1 MALQMVSANEDE
13 VKKKGYATAFEAH
26 TVFLTGSTGSLGGCL
41 LYKLA
46 LQLPTR
52 KIFVLVRKSSETA
65 VKKWKRSMPGQ
76 TQALLES
83 KKIHFVIGD
92 IREPDLG
99 MDAGS
104 LERLKDEVTLV
115 IHTAAK
121 ISLDSDITEALE
133 NNCFPSLELARLA
146 SSFRRLKLFIQLS
159 TSYANSFLPDGHIGE
174 RLYDYS
180 DEDCEEEIASI
191 QQAGDS
197 PHTSRFSS
205 SYTHSKHLMER
216 LMLRRYPTLPL
227 LFVRPTI
234 FARALRHPFPLYG
247 IDGSHPMD
255 KFADLLISDRGGKQ
269 TWHATEGYESGVNI
283 LDEIPVDFVA
293 NACLLHAAA
302 KTRGIV
308 QIGSEL
314 YVQRTYDDFLH
325 LLRDHVPPE
334 VRGQLPEITFVQDR
348 SIPQHW
354 LAELVKV
361 ASRNW
366 IFDCGRSYWLKQVGG
381 PLSLAA
387 CEHDANHLNITRVE
401 DISKKNMKQ
410 MAKL

>member
-1 MALQMVSANEDE
+1 MVLQMASPLEGE
-13 VKKKGYATAFEAH
+13 VKQKGYASAFRAH

-52 KIFVLVRKSSETA
+52 KIFVLVRKSSDAA
-65 VKKWKRSMPGQ
+65 VAKWKKSMPAQ

-83 KKIHFVIGD
+83 KKIQFIVGD
-92 IREPDLG
+92 IKEQDFG
-99 MDAGS
+99 MDAVS
-104 LERLKDEVTLV
+104 LKQLRDEVTLV

-121 ISLDSDITEALE
+121 ISLDSDIMDAIK
-133 NNCFPSLELARLA
+133 NNCFPALELARMA
-146 SSFRRLKLFIQLS
+146 SSFRKLKLFIQLS

-174 RLYDYS
+174 RLYPLS
-180 DEDCEEEIASI
+180 DADCEEELALI
-191 QQAGDS
+191 QQAGES

-216 LMLRRYPTLPL
+216 LMLKRYPILPL

-234 FARALRHPFPLYG
+234 FARALRHPYPLYG
-247 IDGSHPMD
+247 LDGSQPMD
-255 KFADLLISDRGGKQ
+255 KFCDLFLMDRGGRQ
-269 TWHATEGYESGVNI
+269 TWHATEGYKSGANI

-314 YVQRTYDDFLH
+314 YVQRTFDDFLDILH
-325 LLRDHVPPE
+325 THVPE
-334 VRGQLPEITFVQDR
+334 NISKQLPEITFVQDR
-348 SIPQHW
+348 GIQQSL

-361 ASRNW
+361 ATRNW

-387 CEHDANHLNITRVE
+387 CEHDANQLNAARIA
-401 DISKKNMKQ
+401 DIFRGHMRK